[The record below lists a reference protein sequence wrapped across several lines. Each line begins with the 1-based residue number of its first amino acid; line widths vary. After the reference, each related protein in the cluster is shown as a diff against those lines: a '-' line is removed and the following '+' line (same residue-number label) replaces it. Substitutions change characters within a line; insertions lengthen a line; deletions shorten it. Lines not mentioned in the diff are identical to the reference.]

1 MSLNYKTFGQGPP
14 LIILHG
20 LFGMLD
26 NWKSIGTRLAEDFS
40 VYLVDV
46 RNHGRSPHYPTHSY
60 AEIAADLNQW
70 MEEQW
75 IYEATLVGH
84 SMGGKAAIQYA
95 YDYPDHLD
103 KLIVVDIVPKTYSGG
118 HESII
123 RALQAVPIDQV
134 TSRSEVEASLQTTIS
149 DRGVILFLMKNLT
162 RKKEGGFQWKMNLP
176 VIANNYTSQIM
187 ASPTYQD
194 RIEVDTLFVRGS
206 KSNYISDADLP
217 LLDNLFSQY
226 RLETCHGAGHWVH
239 ADKPEELITLFKDF
253 ILT

>member
-1 MSLNYKTFGQGPP
+1 VSLNYKTFGQGPP